1 MVKNCDRR
9 RYAYAAAVPGLYIV
23 VAVAFGLLPWIFVR
37 VKTWQIVIALA
48 VAVLL
53 DAAGLA
59 AGLRL
64 YPWTNLPVAA
74 IATAGGIMMGRAVPP
89 RFRAMMLLLLAL
101 AVLDTVQVIG
111 TAPAT
116 TAPSQRP
123 AGEYYL
129 MFVVATSLAN
139 SAIGIGDLLVIAAM
153 AEHWRR
159 REAGPV
165 VAIAPGIAGL
175 LITYPTILVI
185 PGNLPLIPFLLVGF
199 LLTQAAVALR
209 SRTRRAR

>member
-1 MVKNCDRR
+1 
-9 RYAYAAAVPGLYIV
+9 LYIV
-23 VAVAFGLLPWIFVR
+23 LAVVFGLLPWMFVR
-37 VKTWQIVIALA
+37 IKSWQLIVALA
-48 VAVLL
+48 AAVLL

-74 IATAGGIMMGRAVPP
+74 IATTGGILMGRAVPP

-101 AVLDTVQVIG
+101 AILDTVQVVA

-116 TAPSQRP
+116 TAQGQPP
-123 AGEYYL
+123 AGDYYL

-139 SAIGIGDLLVIAAM
+139 SAIGIGDLLVVAAM

-159 REAGPV
+159 RGAGPV
-165 VAIAPGIAGL
+165 VAVAPGVAGL
-175 LITYPTILVI
+175 LITYPTILVLTRS
-185 PGNLPLIPFLLVGF
+185 LPLIPFLFVGF

-209 SRTRRAR
+209 SRTRRISDEQAATPNPPL

>member
-1 MVKNCDRR
+1 
-9 RYAYAAAVPGLYIV
+9 LYIV
-23 VAVAFGLLPWIFVR
+23 LAVVFGLLPWMFVR
-37 VKTWQIVIALA
+37 TKSWQLVVALA
-48 VAVLL
+48 AAVLL

-74 IATAGGIMMGRAVPP
+74 IATTGGILMGRAVQP

-101 AVLDTVQVIG
+101 AILDTVQVVA
-111 TAPAT
+111 TAPAN
-116 TAPSQRP
+116 TAQGQRP

-139 SAIGIGDLLVIAAM
+139 SAIGVGDLLVVAAM

-159 REAGPV
+159 RGAGRV
-165 VAIAPGIAGL
+165 VAVAPGFAGL
-175 LITYPTILVI
+175 LITYPTILVLTR
-185 PGNLPLIPFLLVGF
+185 NLPLIPFLFVGF

-209 SRTRRAR
+209 SRTRAS